1 MGRYAVVLGAA
12 FVGAWCAIA
21 ATVLIVVG
29 PLQWWRILTR
39 SAAHGHLRFVLVGVL
54 VVVLP
59 LLLLATLLRFRRNW
73 IPYVSVVAIAA
84 VTPALIVPR
93 LAHLIPPVG
102 WIALIAVEILGM
114 LSAYAVTQRAIGQSS
129 TAR

>member
-1 MGRYAVVLGAA
+1 MGRYAFVLGAA
-12 FVGAWCAIA
+12 FTGAWCAIA
-21 ATVLIVVG
+21 AMVLIVVG
-29 PLQWWRILTR
+29 PQQWWRILTR

-59 LLLLATLLRFRRNW
+59 PLLLATLLRCRRSW
-73 IPYVSVVAIAA
+73 IPYVLVVAIAA
-84 VTPALIVPR
+84 ITPALIVPR

-102 WIALIAVEILGM
+102 WIALIAAEILGM